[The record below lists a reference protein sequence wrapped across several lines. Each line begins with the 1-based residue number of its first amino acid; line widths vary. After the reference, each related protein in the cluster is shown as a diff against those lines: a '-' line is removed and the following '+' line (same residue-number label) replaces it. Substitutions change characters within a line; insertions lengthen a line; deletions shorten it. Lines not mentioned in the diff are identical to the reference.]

1 MGTLTGS
8 ILGGNWVTN
17 VIGGICLT
25 IDYIVYLAINLCYQ
39 LFEVVGKIEVFS
51 TDSVAEISHKIYT
64 IIGIVML
71 FVFAYNIILGII
83 DPDSINKGDK
93 SVQNVVKN
101 TVISVVL
108 ITLFPLICEYM
119 QTFQNHVVEDKTIT
133 NLILGSTASDKSA
146 LSISTTIFTAF
157 YHPLDENKSPVT
169 LAECETSPEKA
180 KLCPKYSELA
190 GEAKNSLSGLWNLM
204 HDSDFRYGIGDD
216 TMEYLFPLST
226 IAGVVAAYLFL
237 SFSLDLGVRAA
248 KLGAL
253 KLVAPIP
260 IFLRITKPKGGQFDK
275 WLSEFI
281 KTYLQVFER
290 IIIISFAMLLISY
303 VSSIDITKNLFTNN
317 DPSVTEPSVFI
328 KLLAIVVVI
337 LGILKFAKDA
347 PKLLED
353 LFNVKI
359 PQMSLKKKINDN
371 EYALRGASMLGAAG
385 ATAAGNV
392 IKGIGEGK
400 GVGGVL
406 KTGLGGLIGGGRQG
420 WIQSRGLNDVS
431 KLKDTIVGARATADE
446 HRDDRE
452 ASSRGLAGNWLDK
465 QIKQIKLEHPEWSD
479 AQVEQYVEENKL
491 RERAEWHGTVI
502 DRTADRALNTGKE
515 FVEYMTSGGDAILQ
529 RSYANQ
535 KKLKDRAN
543 DFIKNYIN
551 KNDYEK
557 TKASMDKFVDE
568 AGQGKISARE
578 LATRLTQI
586 SGKSA
591 SIIGMSVEVDGQK
604 HKFNTIQEKINTI
617 KNAYGID
624 LDEQIEKETNEKDE
638 NGNPITKKVY
648 KYNDLRENIEKG
660 KINNTQLLET
670 LENLTGKQGD
680 ISADGFILD
689 SENFDREK
697 YDLNTEEG
705 RKKAIDDGLLYDIN
719 TKKGR
724 EDAIKSAYK
733 EMLDAAQIKNLK
745 DLGSDVCAN
754 NANNL
759 AKEFG
764 ELSLTI
770 DNEKVRNELSD
781 MIEKLVDKSKHL
793 ERDADYLE
801 FAQTYDK
808 INKKLK
814 KSSDDTFSNLLNVK
828 NKKDGK

>member
-359 PQMSLKKKINDN
+359 PAMRIKDKLNDN
-371 EYALRGASMLGAAG
+371 EYAKRAASLGGAA
-385 ATAAGNV
+385 AGV
-392 IKGIGEGK
+392 IAKPIWNNGKAIVEGFK
-400 GVGGVL
+400 
-406 KTGLGGLIGGGRQG
+406 
-420 WIQSRGLNDVS
+420 
-431 KLKDTIVGARATADE
+431 
-446 HRDDRE
+446 
-452 ASSRGLAGNWLDK
+452 
-465 QIKQIKLEHPEWSD
+465 
-479 AQVEQYVEENKL
+479 
-491 RERAEWHGTVI
+491 
-502 DRTADRALNTGKE
+502 
-515 FVEYMTSGGDAILQ
+515 
-529 RSYANQ
+529 
-535 KKLKDRAN
+535 
-543 DFIKNYIN
+543 
-551 KNDYEK
+551 
-557 TKASMDKFVDE
+557 
-568 AGQGKISARE
+568 
-578 LATRLTQI
+578 
-586 SGKSA
+586 
-591 SIIGMSVEVDGQK
+591 
-604 HKFNTIQEKINTI
+604 
-617 KNAYGID
+617 
-624 LDEQIEKETNEKDE
+624 KDE
-638 NGNPITKKVY
+638 NGKRHISSVLRGVGRFATGTFRDIPGTIPSALNAGRRGWQNGNVSDWSQVQDAITTARVQNETDFNSLKNKANDKIDSIESAVKNP
-648 KYNDLRENIEKG
+648 KG
-660 KINNTQLLET
+660 WVHDKIET
-670 LENLTGKQGD
+670 LDNMINVSGISNEKLAAAKDMQSRFKTLFDAFTDVETENARKGALKDYQNGKSVKFRKDVTGTDGNLYTAGTSVPVTALDPKLINSHFEALQRETIEQKFKDKSYGQALKEQGKT
-680 ISADGFILD
+680 ICAQM
-689 SENFDREK
+689 EK
-697 YDLNTEEG
+697 T
-705 RKKAIDDGLLYDIN
+705 IN
-719 TKKGR
+719 TLG
-724 EDAIKSAYK
+724 EDAK
-733 EMLDAAQIKNLK
+733 DAILTSN
-745 DLGSDVCAN
+745 GINSI
-754 NANNL
+754 
-759 AKEFG
+759 G
-764 ELSLTI
+764 ELNEIFRRASEQKATI
-770 DNEKVRNELSD
+770 NDVEILRKISDAVNKQVKVNNFASNVEKQ
-781 MIEKLVDKSKHL
+781 KDKK
-793 ERDADYLE
+793 
-801 FAQTYDK
+801 
-808 INKKLK
+808 
-814 KSSDDTFSNLLNVK
+814 
-828 NKKDGK
+828 